1 MLWLQ
6 SVSNY
11 ACHSHVKFLSPS
23 LLPLPICIKFS
34 FWLTC
39 VSCKR
44 LWPSPTC
51 HHCLGGGGDAIS
63 TFLITSAYL
72 HRPCVVI
79 DVCLLRVQA
88 KNVAKS
94 HVSPSL
100 MRAPGTPAAG
110 KPFQLHMRCRSSCIT
125 PQRNTAESHYCCC
138 TALQCAVL
146 CCAAMCCALLRCNV
160 LCCAVLC
167 CAVLS
172 CPECMQCWLV
182 MVVTGIAEAL
192 QDYVMFTDLHHSS
205 TILQL
210 IAAVKVHSPYYV
222 TIMMLLCCSIIYLL
236 IY

>member
-1 MLWLQ
+1 MCFMQ
-6 SVSNY
+6 ETVAKPHVS
-11 ACHSHVKFLSPS
+11 
-23 LLPLPICIKFS
+23 PL
-34 FWLTC
+34 
-39 VSCKR
+39 
-44 LWPSPTC
+44 
-51 HHCLGGGGDAIS
+51 LGGGGDAIS

-79 DVCLLRVQA
+79 DLCLLRVQA

-100 MRAPGTPAAG
+100 MGAPGTPAAG

-146 CCAAMCCALLRCNV
+146 CCAAMCYALLRCNV

-167 CAVLS
+167 CAVL
-172 CPECMQCWLV
+172 CCAECMQCWLA

-192 QDYVMFTDLHHSS
+192 QDYVMFTDLHHS
-205 TILQL
+205 
-210 IAAVKVHSPYYV
+210 
-222 TIMMLLCCSIIYLL
+222 LLSCS
-236 IY
+236 